1 MNNKITGGIGMHKD
15 VKKIL
20 FTEDQ
25 IKEKCIE
32 LAQKIDECY
41 VDVDSIFTVG
51 LLKGSIP
58 FMAEL
63 CKHIQTPLTMNF
75 MQVSSYEGS
84 ESRSLKMK
92 KDLDESVEGKRVL
105 IIEDIL
111 DTGKTLSTVKD
122 LLLQR
127 GAKDVKV
134 VTLLDKV
141 EGRTFDFKADYS
153 GFICPNEFVIGFG
166 LDFNELYRQLPYI
179 GVLKE
184 ECYE

>member
-1 MNNKITGGIGMHKD
+1 MHKD
-15 VKKIL
+15 VQEIL
-20 FTEDQ
+20 FTEEQ
-25 IKEKCIE
+25 IKSKCIE
-32 LAQKIDECY
+32 LAKQIDEDY
-41 VDVDSIFTVG
+41 AQADSIFTIG

-84 ESRSLKMK
+84 ESGQLKMK
-92 KDLDESVEGKRVL
+92 KDLDESVNGKHVL

-111 DTGKTLSTVKD
+111 DTGKTLSTVKK
-122 LLLQR
+122 LLLER

-134 VTLLDKV
+134 VTMLDKK
-141 EGRTFDFKADYS
+141 EGRVIDFTADYS
-153 GFICPNEFVIGFG
+153 GFVCPNAFVIGFG
-166 LDFNELYRQLPYI
+166 LDFNENYRQLPYV

-184 ECYE
+184 ECYK